1 MIAPSPTALRA
12 ASTIGLAVA
21 VFSGG
26 WMANGWRH
34 DAAFAVERAELV
46 EANATLARA
55 ISEQNA
61 KVEQL
66 SREAELA
73 KASRARA
80 QREAQTAQRD
90 LAARSDAVH
99 RLEGTCD
106 QVIDGGWGKL

>member
-1 MIAPSPTALRA
+1 MMDPTGLGVRGLG
-12 ASTIGLAVA
+12 ILAVSA
-21 VFSGG
+21 GVFFAG
-26 WMANGWRH
+26 WAANGWRH

-46 EANATLARA
+46 EANTTLARA

-90 LAARSDAVH
+90 LAARSDAVR